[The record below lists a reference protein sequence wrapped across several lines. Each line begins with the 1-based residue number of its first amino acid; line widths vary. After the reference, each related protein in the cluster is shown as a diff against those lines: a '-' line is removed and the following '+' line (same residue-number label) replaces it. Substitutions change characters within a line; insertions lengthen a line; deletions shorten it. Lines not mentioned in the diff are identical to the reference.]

1 MSDTLPVHVNRGRL
15 HALETPDSFETG
27 ESFTV
32 NLVNHGEPVHVHL
45 HLDDALSE
53 VATLEAG
60 NHHVKS
66 ASTRPVRISVFDG
79 KRPVRGKLKV
89 VSAYGAET
97 KFIDVNI
104 AEPTVEKQPVEVDES
119 LGKPV
124 PNPEPSGGLFEDFTL
139 EAKDVPVL
147 VLGVA
152 ALVLALVALV
162 TANSTVFLFG
172 VLAVLAGVLVSVYFT
187 LS

>member
-27 ESFTV
+27 GTFTV
-32 NLVNHGEPVHVHL
+32 NLVNHGEAVHVHL

-53 VATLEAG
+53 VAEMEAG

-66 ASTRPVRISVFDG
+66 DSSRPVRISVREG

-97 KFIDVNI
+97 KFVDVKV

-124 PNPEPSGGLFEDFTL
+124 PQPDPAPGLMENLSFEGGDI
-139 EAKDVPVL
+139 AVL
-147 VLGVA
+147 LLGFA

-162 TANSTVFLFG
+162 IADSMVFLLG
-172 VLAVLAGVLVSVYFT
+172 VLTLLAGVLVAVAFLRS
-187 LS
+187 